1 MAKLQISYFGKL
13 PARSDFVK
21 ATVDGMLAKLLD
33 QWLADVMNQLS
44 SNPRWRQHYDALRPL
59 HFAIIGTRN
68 RAAIAG
74 HLAASRDQSE
84 RRFPFLAMSAMCV
97 DDALPFLASSP
108 LALARLWELMA
119 ESTAD
124 AQSAHDPAAVLHRL
138 AVAELEV
145 DGTGASTM
153 RTLDDFLG
161 HNTLAMLDALLG
173 APGGTRRLILALGL
187 LLRPLRANPH
197 VRLDR
202 SLVLPLPPTQPER
215 RLVAA
220 FWLSLATTLLRD
232 VDVELALFFCEREG
246 RHALVAGF
254 AGASAAT
261 LQAVIDPEFAES
273 QQVALEDSE
282 WVENELAHSAG
293 IERLAACLAQPQLS
307 LDAALQLFRET
318 FC

>member
-21 ATVDGMLAKLLD
+21 ATADRMLARLLD
-33 QWLADVMNQLS
+33 QWLAEVMNQLA

-84 RRFPFLAMSAMCV
+84 RRFPFLAMSAMHV
-97 DDALPFLASSP
+97 EDALTFLAGSP
-108 LALARLWELMA
+108 LSLAPLWQLMA
-119 ESTAD
+119 ASTAD
-124 AQSAHDPAAVLHRL
+124 AQSTQDPSAALHDLVT
-138 AVAELEV
+138 AEVEV
-145 DGTGASTM
+145 DAGGSVATWA
-153 RTLDDFLG
+153 LDNYLG
-161 HNTLAMLDALLG
+161 HSTLAMLDALLC
-173 APGGTRRLILALGL
+173 APGGARRLMLALGL
-187 LLRPLRANPH
+187 LLRPLRANPQ

-202 SLVLPLPPTQPER
+202 SLVLPLPAAQRER
-215 RLVAA
+215 TLVSA
-220 FWLSLATTLLRD
+220 FWLSLAATFLRD
-232 VDVELALFFCEREG
+232 VDLELSLFLCERGG

-254 AGASAAT
+254 AGASAAA

-273 QQVALEDSE
+273 QQVALEDSA
-282 WVENELAHSAG
+282 WVEYELAHAPEV
-293 IERLAACLAQPQLS
+293 ERLAACLAQPQLS
-307 LDAALQLFRET
+307 LEAALRLFRET